1 MLAEFSFLLLGLLAL
16 IVLVYVL
23 ASLGRLCLI
32 LHDLKLEILQIQNDL
47 DRIESNVDTIAEA
60 TTYEINSLRERADDL
75 EQGS

>member
-16 IVLVYVL
+16 IVL